1 MFTNNN
7 KIYESWDI
15 TPVELP
21 TRSRLYSL
29 EPIGLGT
36 VYTESLSSYILRLAN
51 EHCLT
56 PRTLIMGEMA
66 PLVLS
71 DETQSTL
78 IKKNVS
84 TLLSRGDAKPT
95 LNGMREMT
103 QTLVSLLEQLT
114 LRQDLKFLTLL
125 TWTGVLSQRKLL
137 RQYRAWC
144 PQCYQ
149 QWQEQGYPIYEPLLW
164 SFREIKI
171 CPHHQVALVEK
182 CPHCD
187 ARLPAIANF
196 SQLGFCCRCRKWMG
210 SNEFETQFK
219 GNEGERSCYLSH
231 QIGELISIT
240 PELTDTISKED
251 LTKRL
256 QIVLWSLQQATV
268 QDLGRLITFGKI
280 KEQLE
285 IATKRNQNRPL
296 DLVNLIIPTCE
307 ITQLSISQ
315 LFLTDYR
322 RLSQILSDRL
332 DLGYK
337 F

>member
-1 MFTNNN
+1 MNNN
-7 KIYESWDI
+7 NTIFYGSWGV
-15 TPVELP
+15 TPVEIP
-21 TRSRLYSL
+21 PRSRLYSL
-29 EPIGLGT
+29 KPIGLGT
-36 VYTESLSSYILRLAN
+36 AYTESLSSYILRLAK
-51 EHCLT
+51 EHCVT
-56 PRTLIMGEMA
+56 PRSLIMGEMA

-71 DETQSTL
+71 NETQSTL

-125 TWTGVLSQRKLL
+125 NWTGVLSQRKLL

-149 QWQEQGYPIYEPLLW
+149 QWHEEEHPIYEPLLW

-171 CPHHQVALVEK
+171 CPHHQAPLVEK

-210 SNEFETQFK
+210 SNESQTQFK
-219 GNEGERSCYLSH
+219 DDEEEKNCYLSH

-240 PELTDTISKED
+240 PDLTDISKED

-256 QIVLWSLQQATV
+256 QIVLWSLQQAIA
-268 QDLGRLITFGKI
+268 QNLGRLMTFGKI

-285 IATKRNQNRPL
+285 IATKRNQNRPS

-315 LFLTDYR
+315 LFFTNYR
-322 RLSQILSDRL
+322 SLSQILSDRF